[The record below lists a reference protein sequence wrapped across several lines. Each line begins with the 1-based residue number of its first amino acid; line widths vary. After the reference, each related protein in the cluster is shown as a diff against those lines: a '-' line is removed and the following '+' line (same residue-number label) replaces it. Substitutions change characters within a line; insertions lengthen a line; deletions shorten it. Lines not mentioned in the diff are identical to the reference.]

1 MKYILGNHW
10 ESAPEGWISL
20 TESECDI
27 TKPLQWQ
34 GNSVDA
40 IFTEHV
46 QEHITL
52 IENIF
57 FLKEALR
64 VLKPNGILR
73 ICMPCID
80 KMIHFKNDAIGKH
93 YSDVQTKHY
102 YPNEDAA
109 LKELGLEGIREEP
122 IMFMMDSLFKGHN
135 HRMIWTSGMMKK
147 VLQKVGFSQVNIVQ
161 PGISLFEEK
170 TELER
175 VIRGVDPEYCLKEF
189 NVTHYDSESIV
200 IEAKK

>member
-1 MKYILGNHW
+1 MKLILGNHW
-10 ESAPEGWISL
+10 DKAPEGWTIL
-20 TESECDI
+20 KEEDQDM
-27 TKPLQWQ
+27 TKIFKWED
-34 GNSVDA
+34 SSIEA
-40 IFTEHV
+40 IFSEHCV
-46 QEHITL
+46 EHLTL
-52 IENIF
+52 EGAINYF
-57 FLKEALR
+57 KESLR
-64 VLKPNGILR
+64 VLKHGGILR
-73 ICMPCID
+73 TVCPFID

-93 YSDVQTKHY
+93 YSDVQTRNY

-161 PGISLFEEK
+161 PGVSLFEEE

-175 VIRGVDPEYCLKEF
+175 VIRGVNPEYCLKEF
-189 NVTHYDSESIV
+189 NVTHYDPESIV